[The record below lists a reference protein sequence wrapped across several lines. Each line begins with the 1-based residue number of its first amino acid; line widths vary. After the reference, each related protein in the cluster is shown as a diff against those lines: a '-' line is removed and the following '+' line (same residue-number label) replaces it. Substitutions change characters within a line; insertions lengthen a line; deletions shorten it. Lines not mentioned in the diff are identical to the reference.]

1 MKNIFDY
8 QKREHKNVDYYQLLE
23 HIYFKNRNKQ
33 KIFVEAASLKSTKD
47 LFRFCLDLFCKGLV
61 LCYGD
66 ESRKVTID
74 SLSLE
79 QIQDVID
86 KLSYTGIMTIIQ
98 VLQKDMEAED
108 HASNAEESSYS
119 ILTESVKRIDEYPD
133 NGDLKEYNF
142 KIKVG
147 PTVFCIFFDIRI

>member
-8 QKREHKNVDYYQLLE
+8 QEKEHKNVDYYQLLE
-23 HIYFKNRNKQ
+23 HIFFKNANKQ
-33 KIFVEAASLKSTKD
+33 KIFLEATAIRTTKD

-66 ESRKVTID
+66 ESRKVEID
-74 SLSLE
+74 SLSME
-79 QIQDVID
+79 QIQAVID

-98 VLQKDMEAED
+98 VMTKDPDVDDNSKTFGYKILQ
-108 HASNAEESSYS
+108 
-119 ILTESVKRIDEYPD
+119 ESVKKIEEYPD
-133 NGDLKEYNF
+133 NGDLKDYNF

-147 PTVFCIFFDIRI
+147 ENVFCIFFDIRI